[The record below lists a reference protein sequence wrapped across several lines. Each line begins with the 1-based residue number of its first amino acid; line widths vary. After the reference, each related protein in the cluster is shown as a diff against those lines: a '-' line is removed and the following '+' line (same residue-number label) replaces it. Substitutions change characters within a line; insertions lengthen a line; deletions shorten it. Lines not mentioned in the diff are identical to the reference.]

1 MARINFTAGRIDD
14 LQYEPNAT
22 GTNSQTIHWDAKT
35 PGLGLRI
42 TRGGARSYVFE
53 TRLHGRTVR
62 LTIGDPRTWTLG
74 KAQAEATRLKA
85 LIDQGIDPREQAA
98 ELAAKAEAQRQ
109 ELKRTEIRVT
119 EAWEEY
125 IEDCREK
132 WSARHL
138 ADHLKLAQ
146 RGGEQRLRG
155 QGVIRAGVLAPL
167 LDLKLAE
174 ITTDRLEQWLKA
186 EARLRSTQ
194 AALGLRLFRAFLNW
208 CDAKPAYRGLS
219 EANIRTSRLARNI
232 LPKRAAKSDCLQRE
246 QLASWFTE
254 IKAIS
259 NPTISSYLQI
269 LLLTGARR
277 EELANL
283 QWEDVDFRWGRL
295 TIRDKVEGRREI
307 PLTPYVSDLL
317 RGLERLNNTPPPDVR
332 ILRGKK
338 IKVDLDDWVPSAWV
352 FVSKTARSGRLQEPR
367 IQHDAACQR
376 AGIAGLTLHG
386 LRRSFGTLSE
396 WLECPAGIAAQI
408 MGHKPSA
415 IAEKHYRARPIDLL
429 RMWHT
434 RIERW
439 MLDAAGIATPVPFNL
454 TGRRTSI
461 DVSPNRRD
469 AGLVM
474 PIRSQSRFN
483 PLTGDQPTLSD
494 PSAAD
499 PPPLFK
505 ASQSTI

>member
-1 MARINFTAGRIDD
+1 MSRINFTAARVDD
-14 LQYEPNAT
+14 LEYRPNAT

-42 TRGGARSYVFE
+42 TRAGARSYVFE
-53 TRLHGRTVR
+53 TRLHKRTIR
-62 LTIGDPRTWTLG
+62 LTIGDPRTWTLA
-74 KAQAEATRLKA
+74 KAQAEATKLKT
-85 LIDQGIDPREQAA
+85 LIDQGVDPREQAA
-98 ELAAKAEAQRQ
+98 EQAAKAEAQRLDQ
-109 ELKRTEIRVT
+109 MRAEIRVAD
-119 EAWEEY
+119 AWAEY
-125 IEDCREK
+125 VAECRDK
-132 WSARHL
+132 WGVRHF
-138 ADHLKLAQ
+138 ADHMKLAH

-155 QGVIRAGVLAPL
+155 QGVTQPGVLAGL
-167 LDLKLAE
+167 LDLKLVE
-174 ITTDRLEQWLKA
+174 ITAERLEQWLKG

-208 CDAKPAYRGLS
+208 CDVKPAYRGLI
-219 EANIRTSRLARNI
+219 EANIKTSRVARNV

-254 IKAIS
+254 VRAIS
-259 NPTISSYLQI
+259 NPTISAYLQI

-283 QWEDVDFRWGRL
+283 QWKDVDFKWGRL

-307 PLTPYVSDLL
+307 PLTPYVSELL
-317 RGLERLNNTPPPDVR
+317 LDLERRNNTPPPDQR

-338 IKVDLDDWVPSAWV
+338 IKVDSSDWSPSPWV
-352 FVSKTARSGRLQEPR
+352 FSSKTARSGRLQEPR
-367 IQHDAACQR
+367 IQHDAACER
-376 AGIAGLTLHG
+376 AGIPDLTIHG

-434 RIERW
+434 RIEHW
-439 MLDAAGIATPVPFNL
+439 MLVAAGIAPTMSLKSDRPEE
-454 TGRRTSI
+454 RR
-461 DVSPNRRD
+461 
-469 AGLVM
+469 
-474 PIRSQSRFN
+474 
-483 PLTGDQPTLSD
+483 PLSLHQL
-494 PSAAD
+494 
-499 PPPLFK
+499 
-505 ASQSTI
+505 